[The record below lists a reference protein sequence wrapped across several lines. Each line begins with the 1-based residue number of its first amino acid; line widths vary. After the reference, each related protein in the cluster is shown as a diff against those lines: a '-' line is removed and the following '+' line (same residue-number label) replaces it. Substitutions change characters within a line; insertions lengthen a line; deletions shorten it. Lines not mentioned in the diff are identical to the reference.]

1 MTDAEFLR
9 VVKLNPV
16 NAAILDRLAQLEPF
30 APQVHLVA
38 GALFQTVWNVQSGQA
53 PQTDIRD
60 YDLFY
65 WHPDTTY
72 EAEDAVIG
80 RASDLF
86 SDLGVRIEVRNQAR
100 VHLWFREKYG
110 LSRPPLTSARDGV
123 LQFLVECTCVGIDAA
138 GELYAPYGLHDL
150 AAGVLRPNALNH
162 TPELYAAKAHD
173 YRQRWPWLREAQT
186 QVVETRPQPG

>member
-1 MTDAEFLR
+1 MTDPEFLNLIR
-9 VVKLNPV
+9 LNPV
-16 NAAILDRLAQLEPF
+16 NATILDRLAQLEQF

-53 PQTDIRD
+53 PQTGIRD

-65 WHPDTTY
+65 WHPDTSY

-80 RASDLF
+80 RAADLF

-110 LSRPPLTSARDGV
+110 LTRPPLTSARDGV

-150 AAGVLRPNALNH
+150 AAGVLRCNPLNH

-186 QVVETRPQPG
+186 QLAETRPQPG